1 MAPFQYV
8 SSLPSKK
15 VRHHA
20 IDALN
25 IWFSVP
31 EADLT
36 MIKDAIDQLHNASLM
51 YVLLGQKNSAQAN
64 FVLGSMISR
73 MTRHCAE
80 GIQART

>member
-1 MAPFQYV
+1 MSVMQKVVLAPFEYV

-31 EADLT
+31 EADLS

-51 YVLLGQKNSAQAN
+51 YDLSDG
-64 FVLGSMISR
+64 
-73 MTRHCAE
+73 
-80 GIQART
+80 